1 MKPVSLEM
9 YGFMTY
15 KNKTFIDFTKLYSS
29 KIFII
34 SGDTGSGKTSIFDA
48 ISFALYGEI
57 QREGFI
63 IDDLRSDFLN
73 GDDQPT
79 YVDFIFDLDGKKY
92 RVKRIPKQRAKKTR
106 ANVQVGH
113 SVEFYKY
120 EKDKEILISDGPQ
133 KTDKKIIDLIGL
145 NFDQL
150 NRVMILA
157 QGEFSKFLKSSSDE
171 KASLL
176 SKIFSS
182 YIYKDIEEKLK
193 EASKDSK
200 KKLEFIANKLKTE
213 VKKNDLLD
221 ENIDDEIIEL
231 KDFSKIE
238 KVIEDLSND
247 LEKEFDEKN
256 KEKNSLSKI
265 LDDKNSKLSFYEK
278 ENEQIRLFETLNL
291 ERQEILSKKD
301 YYENLKNELDFSQK
315 AILIKPYYENLSDN
329 KKNYNDLEKKYYDEK
344 DILKIIDK
352 NLLESRGKLGNI
364 EKIENIIDQKK
375 ENIVKNDQ
383 IMKKFI
389 ELLSIKNE
397 LEKNIQNI
405 ELSKKYKDQI
415 EVILEEKDQ
424 TSDNIRAL
432 SDKLLDI
439 TKDLEKINDQGHKIK
454 DELRDYRSLYEK
466 SLENDK
472 KIKDLEK
479 LEKELLKAE
488 ADFKN
493 IGEKLKLAEES
504 KKSILIN
511 EFRKDLEKNGI
522 CPICG
527 SIYDKKVEFLEVED
541 FDLEKIRQDFVDL
554 KIKLKYLNEK
564 KSDLKN
570 SIDNKI
576 KDPKVYEESLNE
588 YKKSYQDLRNLY
600 KKNLAVYDEK
610 KKNKEKLDQKA
621 NLIEDKLKDLK
632 NKLDKL
638 QNLDDISDLQ
648 NKYKV
653 KKEELDVFDK
663 NEIEKSLEKDRLYII
678 EEEKRIKILNE
689 NIKDLENRRSSS
701 SSLILNYE
709 SDLKI
714 SKEKILKES
723 QIFDQKVKEN
733 FKDVGEFLK
742 YLNLSNDLIGQKEKI
757 DLYFEKLNNISIRIE
772 GLREYENIEYY
783 QTDRIKEDI
792 ENLKE
797 KIEKTNDFLF
807 SIRLKVEKLSES
819 KKEINKIKISLDKS
833 KNDDEI
839 LYKLAKVCDGSLS
852 KVSGR
857 EKINFETFVLS
868 YYFNKILT
876 YANLRLKDMS
886 DGQFKMLRKK
896 ETSDKRKNNGLDIEI
911 LDYNTGKIR
920 SEASL
925 SGGETFIASLALA
938 LGLSDEISGENG
950 GIKIDTL
957 FIDEGFGS
965 LSDDYLE
972 KAIRTIEKL
981 SYDNKFIGLISHVKE
996 LKNAIDAKIEV
1007 KYSKTEGSSLK
1018 VVVW

>member
-1 MKPVSLEM
+1 MKPISLEM

-15 KNKTFIDFTKLYSS
+15 KNKTFIDFSKLYDS

-48 ISFALYGEI
+48 ISFALFGEI
-57 QREGFI
+57 QREGFN

-73 GDDQPT
+73 GNNPPT

-92 RVKRIPKQRAKKTR
+92 RIKRIPKQIAKKTR
-106 ANVQVGH
+106 VNVQVSH
-113 SVEFYKY
+113 SVEFYQF
-120 EKDKEILISDGPQ
+120 EKDKEILISDGPK

-157 QGEFSKFLKSSSDE
+157 QGEFSKFLKSSSDD
-171 KASLL
+171 KAALL

-200 KKLEFIANKLKTE
+200 KNLEFIANKLKTE
-213 VKKNDLLD
+213 VNKNDLLD
-221 ENIDDEIIEL
+221 ENIDDETIEL

-238 KVIEDLSND
+238 KVIKDLSKD
-247 LEKEFDEKN
+247 LGKNLDEKN

-265 LDDKNSKLSFYEK
+265 LDVKTSKLSFYEK
-278 ENEQIRLFETLNL
+278 ENEKIRLFKTLNL
-291 ERQEILSKKD
+291 EREEVLSEKH
-301 YYENLKNELDFSQK
+301 YYENLKNELILSEK
-315 AILIKPYYENLSDN
+315 SILIKPYYDNLLDY
-329 KKNYNDLEKKYYDEK
+329 KKNYENIGRKLEDEK
-344 DILKIIDK
+344 INLYNIEK
-352 NLLESRGKLGNI
+352 NLRKCREKLGNLDEI
-364 EKIENIIDQKK
+364 EIKINQKK
-375 ENIVKNDQ
+375 ENIVKNEQ
-383 IMKKFI
+383 IIKKFN
-389 ELLSIKNE
+389 ELFSLEKE
-397 LEKNIQNI
+397 LEKNIKNI
-405 ELSKKYKDQI
+405 ELSKEYKKKIDDYLVKK
-415 EVILEEKDQ
+415 ESTNDVIRNLSNNLLEIAK
-424 TSDNIRAL
+424 N
-432 SDKLLDI
+432 
-439 TKDLEKINDQGHKIK
+439 LEKIKDQAYEIK
-454 DELRDYRSLYEK
+454 DELRDYQNLYEK

-472 KIKDLEK
+472 KVKELQK
-479 LEKELLKAE
+479 LEKELEKSESNL
-488 ADFKN
+488 KN

-511 EFRKDLEKNGI
+511 EFRKKLEKDGI

-527 SIYDKKVEFLEVED
+527 SIYDEKVDFLEVRD
-541 FDLEKIRQDFVDL
+541 FDLEKIRNNYMDL
-554 KIKLKYLNEK
+554 KIKVDFLNEK
-564 KSDLKN
+564 NSDLKN
-570 SIDNKI
+570 SIDNNLKNH
-576 KDPKVYEESLNE
+576 KEYEKNLNNGR
-588 YKKSYQDLRNLY
+588 KTYQDLRNLY
-600 KKNLAVYDEK
+600 KKNLSLYDEK
-610 KKNKEKLDQKA
+610 KKNKEELDQKA
-621 NLIEDKLKDLK
+621 NLIESDLKDLK
-632 NKLDKL
+632 TKLDKFKY
-638 QNLDDISDLQ
+638 LDNISDTQ
-648 NKYKV
+648 NKYKI
-653 KKEELDVFDK
+653 KKEELSIFNK
-663 NEIEKSLEKDRLYII
+663 KQIEESLEKDRNFVN
-678 EEEKRIKILNE
+678 EKEKRIKILSE
-689 NIKDLENRRSSS
+689 DIQKLENKKSSS
-701 SSLILNYE
+701 SSLILNYD
-709 SDLKI
+709 SDLKT
-714 SKEKILKES
+714 SKEKIIKEN
-723 QIFDQKVKEN
+723 QIFEEKVKEN
-733 FKDVGEFLK
+733 FENIDEFLK
-742 YLNLSNDLIGQKEKI
+742 YLKIADDLLKQKEEI
-757 DLYFEKLNNISIRIE
+757 GLYFEKLNNISIRIE
-772 GLREYENIEYY
+772 SLKEYKNIDMY
-783 QTDRIKEDI
+783 QTEKIKEEI

-797 KIEKTNDFLF
+797 NIEIINDSIF
-807 SIRLKVEKLSES
+807 SIRLKNEKLLESE
-819 KKEINKIKISLDKS
+819 KEINKIKISLDKS

-839 LYKLAKVCDGSLS
+839 LYKLTKVCDGSLS

-868 YYFNKILT
+868 NYFNKILT

-1018 VVVW
+1018 VVV

>member
-1 MKPVSLEM
+1 MKPISLEM

-15 KNKTFIDFTKLYSS
+15 KNKTFIDFSKLYDS

-48 ISFALYGEI
+48 ISFALFGEI
-57 QREGFI
+57 QREGFN

-73 GDDQPT
+73 GNNPPT

-92 RVKRIPKQRAKKTR
+92 RIKRIPKQKAKKTR
-106 ANVQVGH
+106 SNVQVSH

-133 KTDKKIIDLIGL
+133 KTDEKIIDLIGL

-157 QGEFSKFLKSSSDE
+157 QGEFSKFLKSSSDD
-171 KASLL
+171 KAALL

-200 KKLEFIANKLKTE
+200 KNLEFIANKLKTE
-213 VKKNDLLD
+213 VNKNDLLD
-221 ENIDDEIIEL
+221 ENIDDETIKL
-231 KDFSKIE
+231 KNFSKIE
-238 KVIEDLSND
+238 KVIKDLSKD
-247 LEKEFDEKN
+247 LEKNLDEKN

-265 LDDKNSKLSFYEK
+265 LDGKTSKLSFYEK
-278 ENEQIRLFETLNL
+278 ENEKIRLFKTLNL
-291 ERQEILSKKD
+291 EREEVLSEKH
-301 YYENLKNELDFSQK
+301 YYENLKNELILSEK
-315 AILIKPYYENLSDN
+315 SILIKPYYDNLLDY
-329 KKNYNDLEKKYYDEK
+329 KKNYENIGQKLEDEK
-344 DILKIIDK
+344 INLYNIEK
-352 NLLESRGKLGNI
+352 NLRKRRKKLGNLEEI
-364 EKIENIIDQKK
+364 EIKINQKK
-375 ENIVKNDQ
+375 ENIVKNEQ
-383 IMKKFI
+383 IIKKFN
-389 ELLSIKNE
+389 ELFSLEKE
-397 LEKNIQNI
+397 LEKNIKNI
-405 ELSKKYKDQI
+405 ELSKEYKKKIDDYLVKK
-415 EVILEEKDQ
+415 ESTNDVIRNLSNSLLEIAK
-424 TSDNIRAL
+424 N
-432 SDKLLDI
+432 
-439 TKDLEKINDQGHKIK
+439 LEKIKDQAYEIK
-454 DELRDYRSLYEK
+454 DELRDYQNLYEK

-472 KIKDLEK
+472 KVNELQK
-479 LEKELLKAE
+479 LEKELEKSESNL
-488 ADFKN
+488 KN

-511 EFRKDLEKNGI
+511 QFRKELEKDGI

-527 SIYDKKVEFLEVED
+527 SIYNEKVDFLEVRD
-541 FDLEKIRQDFVDL
+541 FDLEKIRNNYMDL
-554 KIKLKYLNEK
+554 KIKVDFLNEK
-564 KSDLKN
+564 NSDLKN
-570 SIDNKI
+570 SIDNNLKNH
-576 KDPKVYEESLNE
+576 KEYEKNLND
-588 YKKSYQDLRNLY
+588 YRKTYQDLRILY
-600 KKNLAVYDEK
+600 KKNLSLYDEK
-610 KKNKEKLDQKA
+610 KKNKEELDQKA
-621 NLIEDKLKDLK
+621 NLIESNLKDLK
-632 NKLDKL
+632 NKLDKFKY
-638 QNLDDISDLQ
+638 LDDISDTQ
-648 NKYKV
+648 NKYKI
-653 KKEELDVFDK
+653 KKEELSIFNK
-663 NEIEKSLEKDRLYII
+663 KQIEESLEKDRNFVN
-678 EEEKRIKILNE
+678 EEEKRIKILSE
-689 NIKDLENRRSSS
+689 DIQKLENKKSSS
-701 SSLILNYE
+701 SSLILNYD
-709 SDLKI
+709 SDLKT
-714 SKEKILKES
+714 SKEKIIKEN
-723 QIFDQKVKEN
+723 QIFEEKVKEN
-733 FKDVGEFLK
+733 FEKIDEFLK
-742 YLNLSNDLIGQKEKI
+742 YLKIADDLLKQKEEI
-757 DLYFEKLNNISIRIE
+757 GLYFEKLNNISIRIE
-772 GLREYENIEYY
+772 SLKEYKNTDMY
-783 QTDRIKEDI
+783 QTEKIKEEI

-797 KIEKTNDFLF
+797 NIEIINDSIF
-807 SIRLKVEKLSES
+807 SIRLKNEKLLESE
-819 KKEINKIKISLDKS
+819 KEINKIKISLDKS

-839 LYKLAKVCDGSLS
+839 LYKLTKVCDGSLS

-868 YYFNKILT
+868 NYFNKILT

-1018 VVVW
+1018 VVV

>member
-1 MKPVSLEM
+1 MKPISLEM

-15 KNKTFIDFTKLYSS
+15 KNKTFIDFSKLYDS

-48 ISFALYGEI
+48 ISFALFGEI

-73 GDDQPT
+73 GNNPPT
-79 YVDFIFDLDGKKY
+79 YVDFIFNLDGKKY
-92 RVKRIPKQRAKKTR
+92 RIKRIPKQRAKKTR

-113 SVEFYKY
+113 SVEFYQF

-157 QGEFSKFLKSSSDE
+157 QGEFSKFLKSSSDD
-171 KASLL
+171 KAALL

-200 KKLEFIANKLKTE
+200 KNLEFIANKLKTE
-213 VKKNDLLD
+213 VNKNDLLD
-221 ENIDDEIIEL
+221 ENIDDETIEL

-238 KVIEDLSND
+238 KVIKDLSKD
-247 LEKEFDEKN
+247 LEKNLDEKN

-265 LDDKNSKLSFYEK
+265 LDVKTSKLSFYEK
-278 ENEQIRLFETLNL
+278 ENEKIRLFKTLNL
-291 ERQEILSKKD
+291 EREEVLSEKH
-301 YYENLKNELDFSQK
+301 YYENLKNELILSEK
-315 AILIKPYYENLSDN
+315 SILIKPYYDNLLDY
-329 KKNYNDLEKKYYDEK
+329 KKNYENIGQKLEDEK
-344 DILKIIDK
+344 INLYNIEK
-352 NLLESRGKLGNI
+352 NLRKCREKLGNLDEI
-364 EKIENIIDQKK
+364 EIKINQKK
-375 ENIVKNDQ
+375 ENIVKNEQ
-383 IMKKFI
+383 IIKKFN
-389 ELLSIKNE
+389 ELFSLEKE
-397 LEKNIQNI
+397 LEKNIKNI
-405 ELSKKYKDQI
+405 ELSKEYKKKIDDYLVTK
-415 EVILEEKDQ
+415 ESTNDVIRNLSNSLLEIAK
-424 TSDNIRAL
+424 N
-432 SDKLLDI
+432 
-439 TKDLEKINDQGHKIK
+439 LEKIKDQAYEIK
-454 DELRDYRSLYEK
+454 DKLRDYQNLYEK

-472 KIKDLEK
+472 KVKELQK
-479 LEKELLKAE
+479 LEKELEKAE
-488 ADFKN
+488 SNLKN

-511 EFRKDLEKNGI
+511 EFRKELEKDGI

-527 SIYDKKVEFLEVED
+527 SIYDEKVDFLEVRD
-541 FDLEKIRQDFVDL
+541 FDLEKIRNNYMDL
-554 KIKLKYLNEK
+554 KIKVDFLNEK
-564 KSDLKN
+564 NSDLKN
-570 SIDNKI
+570 SIDNNLKNH
-576 KDPKVYEESLNE
+576 KEYEKNLND
-588 YKKSYQDLRNLY
+588 YRKTYQDLRNLY
-600 KKNLAVYDEK
+600 KKNLSLYDEK
-610 KKNKEKLDQKA
+610 KKNKEELDQKA
-621 NLIEDKLKDLK
+621 NLIESNLKDLK
-632 NKLDKL
+632 NKLDKFKY
-638 QNLDDISDLQ
+638 LDDISDTQ
-648 NKYKV
+648 NKYKI
-653 KKEELDVFDK
+653 KKEELSIFNK
-663 NEIEKSLEKDRLYII
+663 KQIEESLEKDRNFVN
-678 EEEKRIKILNE
+678 EKEKRIKILSE
-689 NIKDLENRRSSS
+689 DIQKLENKKSSS
-701 SSLILNYE
+701 SSLILNYD
-709 SDLKI
+709 SDLKT
-714 SKEKILKES
+714 SKEKIIKEN
-723 QIFDQKVKEN
+723 QIFEEKLKEN
-733 FKDVGEFLK
+733 FEKIDEFLK
-742 YLNLSNDLIGQKEKI
+742 YLKIADDLLKQKEEI
-757 DLYFEKLNNISIRIE
+757 GLYFEKLNNISIRIE
-772 GLREYENIEYY
+772 SLKEYKNIDIYKTEK
-783 QTDRIKEDI
+783 IKEEI

-797 KIEKTNDFLF
+797 NIEMINDSIF
-807 SIRLKVEKLSES
+807 SIRLKNEKLFESE
-819 KKEINKIKISLDKS
+819 KEINKIKISLDKS

-839 LYKLAKVCDGSLS
+839 LYKLTKVCDGSLS

-868 YYFNKILT
+868 NYFNKILT

-925 SGGETFIASLALA
+925 SGGESFIASLALA

-957 FIDEGFGS
+957 FIDEGFGT

-1018 VVVW
+1018 VVV

>member
-1018 VVVW
+1018 VVV

>member
-1 MKPVSLEM
+1 MKPISLEM

-15 KNKTFIDFTKLYSS
+15 KNKTFIDFSKLYDS

-48 ISFALYGEI
+48 ISFALFGEI
-57 QREGFI
+57 QREGFN

-73 GDDQPT
+73 GNNPPT
-79 YVDFIFDLDGKKY
+79 YVDFIFEIDGKKY
-92 RVKRIPKQRAKKTR
+92 RIKRIPKQRAKKTR
-106 ANVQVGH
+106 VNVQVSH
-113 SVEFYKY
+113 SVEFYQF

-157 QGEFSKFLKSSSDE
+157 QGEFSKFLKSSSDD
-171 KASLL
+171 KAALL

-200 KKLEFIANKLKTE
+200 KNLEFIANKLKTE
-213 VKKNDLLD
+213 VNKNDLLD
-221 ENIDDEIIEL
+221 ENIDNETIEL
-231 KDFSKIE
+231 KDFFKIE
-238 KVIEDLSND
+238 KVIKDLSKY
-247 LEKEFDEKN
+247 LEKNLDEKN

-265 LDDKNSKLSFYEK
+265 LDGKTSKLSFYEK
-278 ENEQIRLFETLNL
+278 ENEKIRLFKTLNL
-291 ERQEILSKKD
+291 EREEVLSEKH
-301 YYENLKNELDFSQK
+301 YYENLKNELILSEK
-315 AILIKPYYENLSDN
+315 SILIKPYYDNLLDY
-329 KKNYNDLEKKYYDEK
+329 KKNYENIGQKLENEK
-344 DILKIIDK
+344 I
-352 NLLESRGKLGNI
+352 NLYNI
-364 EKIENIIDQKK
+364 EKNLRKCREKLVNLDEIEIKINQKK
-375 ENIVKNDQ
+375 ENIVKNEQ
-383 IMKKFI
+383 IIKKFN
-389 ELLSIKNE
+389 ELFSLEKE
-397 LEKNIQNI
+397 LEKNIKNI
-405 ELSKKYKDQI
+405 ELSKEYKKKIDDYLVKK
-415 EVILEEKDQ
+415 ESTNDVIRNLSNNLLEIAK
-424 TSDNIRAL
+424 N
-432 SDKLLDI
+432 
-439 TKDLEKINDQGHKIK
+439 LEKIKDQAYEIK
-454 DELRDYRSLYEK
+454 DEFRDYQNLYEK

-472 KIKDLEK
+472 KVNELQK
-479 LEKELLKAE
+479 LEKELEKAE
-488 ADFKN
+488 SNLKN

-511 EFRKDLEKNGI
+511 QFRKELEKDGI

-527 SIYDKKVEFLEVED
+527 SIYYEKVDFLEVRD
-541 FDLEKIRQDFVDL
+541 FDLEKIRNNYMDL
-554 KIKLKYLNEK
+554 KIKVDFLNK
-564 KSDLKN
+564 KNSDLKN
-570 SIDNKI
+570 SIDNNLKNH
-576 KDPKVYEESLNE
+576 KEYEKNLND
-588 YKKSYQDLRNLY
+588 YRKTYQDLRNLY
-600 KKNLAVYDEK
+600 KKNLSLYDEK
-610 KKNKEKLDQKA
+610 KKNKEELDQKA
-621 NLIEDKLKDLK
+621 NLIESDLKDLK
-632 NKLDKL
+632 NKLDKFKY
-638 QNLDDISDLQ
+638 LDDISDTQ
-648 NKYKV
+648 NKYKI
-653 KKEELDVFDK
+653 KKEELSIFNK
-663 NEIEKSLEKDRLYII
+663 KQIEESLVKDRNFVN
-678 EEEKRIKILNE
+678 EEEKRIKILSE
-689 NIKDLENRRSSS
+689 DIQKLENKKSSS
-701 SSLILNYE
+701 SSLILNYD
-709 SDLKI
+709 SDLKT
-714 SKEKILKES
+714 SKEKIIKEN
-723 QIFDQKVKEN
+723 QIFEEKLKEN
-733 FKDVGEFLK
+733 FEKIDEFLK
-742 YLNLSNDLIGQKEKI
+742 YLKIADDLLKQKEEI
-757 DLYFEKLNNISIRIE
+757 GLYFEKLNNISIRIE
-772 GLREYENIEYY
+772 SLKEYKNIDIY
-783 QTDRIKEDI
+783 QTEKIKEEI

-797 KIEKTNDFLF
+797 NIETINDSIF
-807 SIRLKVEKLSES
+807 SIRLKNEKLLESE
-819 KKEINKIKISLDKS
+819 KEINKIKISLDKS

-839 LYKLAKVCDGSLS
+839 LYKLTKVCDGSLS

-868 YYFNKILT
+868 NYFNKILT

-925 SGGETFIASLALA
+925 SGGESFIASLALA

-957 FIDEGFGS
+957 FIDEGFGT

-996 LKNAIDAKIEV
+996 LKNSIDAKIEV

>member
-1 MKPVSLEM
+1 MKPISLEM

-15 KNKTFIDFTKLYSS
+15 KNKTFIDFSKLYDS

-48 ISFALYGEI
+48 ISFALFGEI
-57 QREGFI
+57 QREGFN

-73 GDDQPT
+73 GNNPPT
-79 YVDFIFDLDGKKY
+79 YVDFIFEIDGKKY

-106 ANVQVGH
+106 VNVQVSH
-113 SVEFYKY
+113 SVEFYQF

-157 QGEFSKFLKSSSDE
+157 QGEFSKFLKSSSDD
-171 KASLL
+171 KAALL

-182 YIYKDIEEKLK
+182 YIYKDIEKKLK

-200 KKLEFIANKLKTE
+200 KNLEFIANKLKTE
-213 VKKNDLLD
+213 VNKNDLLD
-221 ENIDDEIIEL
+221 ENIDDETIEL

-238 KVIEDLSND
+238 KVIKDLSKD
-247 LEKEFDEKN
+247 LEKNLDEKN

-265 LDDKNSKLSFYEK
+265 LDDKTSKLSFYEK
-278 ENEQIRLFETLNL
+278 ENEKIRLFKTLNL
-291 ERQEILSKKD
+291 EREEVLSEKH
-301 YYENLKNELDFSQK
+301 YYENLKNELILSEK
-315 AILIKPYYENLSDN
+315 SILIKPYYDNLLDY
-329 KKNYNDLEKKYYDEK
+329 KKNYENIGQKLEDEK
-344 DILKIIDK
+344 INLYNIEK
-352 NLLESRGKLGNI
+352 NLRKCREKLGNLDEI
-364 EKIENIIDQKK
+364 EIKINQKK
-375 ENIVKNDQ
+375 ENIVKNEQ
-383 IMKKFI
+383 IIKKF
-389 ELLSIKNE
+389 NE
-397 LEKNIQNI
+397 LFSLEKEIEKNIKNI
-405 ELSKKYKDQI
+405 ELSKEYKKKIDDYLVKK
-415 EVILEEKDQ
+415 ESTNDVIRNLSNSLLEIAK
-424 TSDNIRAL
+424 N
-432 SDKLLDI
+432 
-439 TKDLEKINDQGHKIK
+439 LEKIKDQAYEIK
-454 DELRDYRSLYEK
+454 DELRDYQNLYEK

-472 KIKDLEK
+472 KVNELQK
-479 LEKELLKAE
+479 LEKELEKSESNL
-488 ADFKN
+488 KN

-511 EFRKDLEKNGI
+511 QFRKELEKDGI

-527 SIYDKKVEFLEVED
+527 SIYDEKVDFLEVRD
-541 FDLEKIRQDFVDL
+541 FDLEKIRNNYMDL
-554 KIKLKYLNEK
+554 KIKVDFLNEK
-564 KSDLKN
+564 NSDLKN
-570 SIDNKI
+570 SIDNNLKNH
-576 KDPKVYEESLNE
+576 KEYEKNLND
-588 YKKSYQDLRNLY
+588 YRKTYQDLRNLY
-600 KKNLAVYDEK
+600 KKNLSLYDEK
-610 KKNKEKLDQKA
+610 KKNKEELDQKA
-621 NLIEDKLKDLK
+621 NLIESDLKDLK
-632 NKLDKL
+632 NKLDKFKY
-638 QNLDDISDLQ
+638 LDDISDTQ
-648 NKYKV
+648 NKYKI
-653 KKEELDVFDK
+653 KKEELSIFNK
-663 NEIEKSLEKDRLYII
+663 KQIEESLEKDRNFVN
-678 EEEKRIKILNE
+678 EEEKRIKILRE
-689 NIKDLENRRSSS
+689 DIQKLENKKSSS
-701 SSLILNYE
+701 SSLILNYD

-714 SKEKILKES
+714 SKEKIIKEN

-733 FKDVGEFLK
+733 FEKIDEFLK
-742 YLNLSNDLIGQKEKI
+742 YLKIADDLLKQKEEI
-757 DLYFEKLNNISIRIE
+757 GLYFEKLNNISIRIE
-772 GLREYENIEYY
+772 SLKEYKNIDIY
-783 QTDRIKEDI
+783 QTEKIKEEI

-797 KIEKTNDFLF
+797 NIELINDSIF
-807 SIRLKVEKLSES
+807 SIRLKNEKLFESE
-819 KKEINKIKISLDKS
+819 KEINKIKISLDKS

-839 LYKLAKVCDGSLS
+839 LYKLTKVCDGSLS

-868 YYFNKILT
+868 NYFNKILT
-876 YANLRLKDMS
+876 YANIRLKDMS

-925 SGGETFIASLALA
+925 SGGESFIASLALA

-957 FIDEGFGS
+957 FIDEGFGT

-1018 VVVW
+1018 VVV

>member
-1 MKPVSLEM
+1 MKPISLEM

-15 KNKTFIDFTKLYSS
+15 KNKTFIDFSKLYDS

-48 ISFALYGEI
+48 ISFALFGEI
-57 QREGFI
+57 QREGFN

-73 GDDQPT
+73 GNNPPT
-79 YVDFIFDLDGKKY
+79 YVDFIFEIDGKKY
-92 RVKRIPKQRAKKTR
+92 RIKRIPKQRAKKTR
-106 ANVQVGH
+106 VNVQVSH
-113 SVEFYKY
+113 SVEFYQF

-157 QGEFSKFLKSSSDE
+157 QGEFSKFLKSSSDD
-171 KASLL
+171 KAALL

-200 KKLEFIANKLKTE
+200 KNLEFIANKLKTE
-213 VKKNDLLD
+213 VNKNDLLD
-221 ENIDDEIIEL
+221 ENIDNETIEL

-238 KVIEDLSND
+238 KVIKDLSKD
-247 LEKEFDEKN
+247 LEKNLDEKN

-265 LDDKNSKLSFYEK
+265 LDGKTSKLSFYEK
-278 ENEQIRLFETLNL
+278 ENEKIRLFKTLNL
-291 ERQEILSKKD
+291 EREEVLSEKN
-301 YYENLKNELDFSQK
+301 YYENLKNELILSEK
-315 AILIKPYYENLSDN
+315 SILIKPYYDNLLDY
-329 KKNYNDLEKKYYDEK
+329 KKNYENIGQKLEDEK
-344 DILKIIDK
+344 INLYNIEK
-352 NLLESRGKLGNI
+352 NLRKCREKLGNLD
-364 EKIENIIDQKK
+364 KIEIKINQKK
-375 ENIVKNDQ
+375 ENIVKNEQ
-383 IMKKFI
+383 IIKKF
-389 ELLSIKNE
+389 NE
-397 LEKNIQNI
+397 LFSLEKEIEKNIKNI
-405 ELSKKYKDQI
+405 ELSKEYKKKIDDYLVKK
-415 EVILEEKDQ
+415 ESTNDVIRNLSNSLLEIAK
-424 TSDNIRAL
+424 N
-432 SDKLLDI
+432 
-439 TKDLEKINDQGHKIK
+439 LEKIKDQAYEIK
-454 DELRDYRSLYEK
+454 DELRDYQNLYEK

-472 KIKDLEK
+472 KVNELQK
-479 LEKELLKAE
+479 LEKELEKSESNL
-488 ADFKN
+488 KN

-511 EFRKDLEKNGI
+511 QFRKELEKDGI

-527 SIYDKKVEFLEVED
+527 SIYDEKVDFLEVRD
-541 FDLEKIRQDFVDL
+541 FNLEKIRNNYMDL
-554 KIKLKYLNEK
+554 KIKVDFLNEK
-564 KSDLKN
+564 NSDLKN
-570 SIDNKI
+570 SIDNNLKNH
-576 KDPKVYEESLNE
+576 KDYEKNLND
-588 YKKSYQDLRNLY
+588 YRKTYQDLRNLY
-600 KKNLAVYDEK
+600 KKNLSLYDEK
-610 KKNKEKLDQKA
+610 KKNKEELDQKA
-621 NLIEDKLKDLK
+621 NLIESDLKDLK
-632 NKLDKL
+632 NKLDKFKY
-638 QNLDDISDLQ
+638 LDDISDTQ
-648 NKYKV
+648 NKYKI
-653 KKEELDVFDK
+653 KKEELSIFNK
-663 NEIEKSLEKDRLYII
+663 KQIEESLEKDRNFVN
-678 EEEKRIKILNE
+678 EEEKRIKILRE
-689 NIKDLENRRSSS
+689 DIQKLENKKSSS
-701 SSLILNYE
+701 SSLILNYD
-709 SDLKI
+709 SDLKT
-714 SKEKILKES
+714 SKEKIIKEN
-723 QIFDQKVKEN
+723 QIFEEKLKEN
-733 FKDVGEFLK
+733 FEKIDEFLK
-742 YLNLSNDLIGQKEKI
+742 YLKIADDLLKQKEEI
-757 DLYFEKLNNISIRIE
+757 GLYFEKLNKISIRIE
-772 GLREYENIEYY
+772 SLKEYKNVDIY
-783 QTDRIKEDI
+783 QTEKIKEEI

-797 KIEKTNDFLF
+797 NIEIINDSIF
-807 SIRLKVEKLSES
+807 SIRLKNEKLLESE
-819 KKEINKIKISLDKS
+819 KEINKIKISLDKS

-839 LYKLAKVCDGSLS
+839 LYKLTKVCDGSLS

-868 YYFNKILT
+868 NYFNKILT

-925 SGGETFIASLALA
+925 SGGESFIASLALA

-957 FIDEGFGS
+957 FIDEGFGT

-996 LKNAIDAKIEV
+996 LKNSIDAKIEV

-1018 VVVW
+1018 VVV

>member
-1 MKPVSLEM
+1 
-9 YGFMTY
+9 
-15 KNKTFIDFTKLYSS
+15 
-29 KIFII
+29 
-34 SGDTGSGKTSIFDA
+34 
-48 ISFALYGEI
+48 
-57 QREGFI
+57 
-63 IDDLRSDFLN
+63 
-73 GDDQPT
+73 
-79 YVDFIFDLDGKKY
+79 
-92 RVKRIPKQRAKKTR
+92 
-106 ANVQVGH
+106 
-113 SVEFYKY
+113 
-120 EKDKEILISDGPQ
+120 
-133 KTDKKIIDLIGL
+133 
-145 NFDQL
+145 
-150 NRVMILA
+150 
-157 QGEFSKFLKSSSDE
+157 
-171 KASLL
+171 
-176 SKIFSS
+176 
-182 YIYKDIEEKLK
+182 
-193 EASKDSK
+193 
-200 KKLEFIANKLKTE
+200 
-213 VKKNDLLD
+213 
-221 ENIDDEIIEL
+221 
-231 KDFSKIE
+231 
-238 KVIEDLSND
+238 
-247 LEKEFDEKN
+247 
-256 KEKNSLSKI
+256 
-265 LDDKNSKLSFYEK
+265 
-278 ENEQIRLFETLNL
+278 
-291 ERQEILSKKD
+291 
-301 YYENLKNELDFSQK
+301 
-315 AILIKPYYENLSDN
+315 
-329 KKNYNDLEKKYYDEK
+329 
-344 DILKIIDK
+344 
-352 NLLESRGKLGNI
+352 
-364 EKIENIIDQKK
+364 
-375 ENIVKNDQ
+375 
-383 IMKKFI
+383 MKKFN
-389 ELLSIKNE
+389 ELLSIEKE

-405 ELSKKYKDQI
+405 ELSKKYKEKI
-415 EVILEEKDQ
+415 EGLLEEKDK

-439 TKDLEKINDQGHKIK
+439 SKDLEKINDQGHKIK
-454 DELRDYRSLYEK
+454 DELREYQSLFEK

-488 ADFKN
+488 SDFKN

-527 SIYDKKVEFLEVED
+527 SIYDKKIEFLEVGD

-554 KIKLKYLNEK
+554 KIKLKYLDEK

-570 SIDNKI
+570 SIDNKL
-576 KDPKVYEESLNE
+576 KNPKVYEESLNE

-600 KKNLAVYDEK
+600 KKNLSLSDEK
-610 KKNKEKLDQKA
+610 NKNKKKLDQKT
-621 NLIEDKLKDLK
+621 NLIESEIKELK
-632 NKLDKL
+632 NKLSKFK
-638 QNLDDISDLQ
+638 NLDDISDLQ

-653 KKEELDVFDK
+653 KKEELDIFDK
-663 NEIEKSLEKDRLYII
+663 NEIEKSLEKDRLYVI

-689 NIKDLENRRSSS
+689 KIKDLENKRSSS

-714 SKEKILKES
+714 SKEKIIKES
-723 QIFDQKVKEN
+723 QIFDEKVKEN

-742 YLNLSNDLIGQKEKI
+742 YLDLSDSLIGQKEKI
-757 DLYFEKLNNISIRIE
+757 HIYFEKLNNISIRIQ

-876 YANLRLKDMS
+876 YANLRLRDMS

-965 LSDDYLE
+965 LSDDCLE

-996 LKNAIDAKIEV
+996 LKNAIDA
-1007 KYSKTEGSSLK
+1007 
-1018 VVVW
+1018 

>member
-1 MKPVSLEM
+1 MKPISLEM

-15 KNKTFIDFTKLYSS
+15 KNKTFIDFSKLYDS

-48 ISFALYGEI
+48 ISFALFGEI
-57 QREGFI
+57 QREGFN

-73 GDDQPT
+73 GNNPPT
-79 YVDFIFDLDGKKY
+79 YVDFIFEIDGKKY

-106 ANVQVGH
+106 VNVQVSH
-113 SVEFYKY
+113 SVEFYQF

-157 QGEFSKFLKSSSDE
+157 QGEFSKFLKSSSDD
-171 KASLL
+171 KAALL

-182 YIYKDIEEKLK
+182 YIYKDIEKKLK

-200 KKLEFIANKLKTE
+200 KNLEFIANKLKTE
-213 VKKNDLLD
+213 VNKNDLLD
-221 ENIDDEIIEL
+221 ENIDDETIEL

-238 KVIEDLSND
+238 KVIKDLSKD
-247 LEKEFDEKN
+247 LEKNLDEKN

-265 LDDKNSKLSFYEK
+265 LDDKTSKLSFYEK
-278 ENEQIRLFETLNL
+278 ENEKIRLFKTLNL
-291 ERQEILSKKD
+291 EREEVLSEKH
-301 YYENLKNELDFSQK
+301 YYENLKNELILSEK
-315 AILIKPYYENLSDN
+315 SILIKPYYDNLLDY
-329 KKNYNDLEKKYYDEK
+329 KKNYENIGQKLEDEK
-344 DILKIIDK
+344 INLYNIEK
-352 NLLESRGKLGNI
+352 NLRKCREKLGNLDEI
-364 EKIENIIDQKK
+364 EIKINQKK
-375 ENIVKNDQ
+375 ENIVKNEQ
-383 IMKKFI
+383 IIKKF
-389 ELLSIKNE
+389 NE
-397 LEKNIQNI
+397 LFSLEKEIEKNIKNI
-405 ELSKKYKDQI
+405 ELSKEYKKKIDDYLVKK
-415 EVILEEKDQ
+415 ESTNDVIRNLSNSLLEIAK
-424 TSDNIRAL
+424 N
-432 SDKLLDI
+432 
-439 TKDLEKINDQGHKIK
+439 LEKIKDQAYEIK
-454 DELRDYRSLYEK
+454 DELRDYQNLYEK

-472 KIKDLEK
+472 KVNELQK
-479 LEKELLKAE
+479 LEKELEKSESNL
-488 ADFKN
+488 KN

-511 EFRKDLEKNGI
+511 QFRKELEKDGI

-527 SIYDKKVEFLEVED
+527 SIYDEKVDFLEVRD
-541 FDLEKIRQDFVDL
+541 FDLEKIRNNYMDL
-554 KIKLKYLNEK
+554 KIKVDFLNEK
-564 KSDLKN
+564 NSDLKN
-570 SIDNKI
+570 SIDNNLKNH
-576 KDPKVYEESLNE
+576 KEYEKNLND
-588 YKKSYQDLRNLY
+588 YRKTYQDLRNLY
-600 KKNLAVYDEK
+600 KKNLSLYDEK
-610 KKNKEKLDQKA
+610 KKNKEELDQKA
-621 NLIEDKLKDLK
+621 NLIESDLKDLK
-632 NKLDKL
+632 NKLDKFKY
-638 QNLDDISDLQ
+638 LDDISDTQ
-648 NKYKV
+648 NKYKI
-653 KKEELDVFDK
+653 KKEELSIFNK
-663 NEIEKSLEKDRLYII
+663 KQIEESLEKDRNFVN
-678 EEEKRIKILNE
+678 EEEKRIKILRE
-689 NIKDLENRRSSS
+689 DIQKLENKKSSS
-701 SSLILNYE
+701 SSLILNYD

-714 SKEKILKES
+714 SKEKIIKEN

-733 FKDVGEFLK
+733 FEKIDEFLK
-742 YLNLSNDLIGQKEKI
+742 YLKIADDLLKQKEEI
-757 DLYFEKLNNISIRIE
+757 GLYFEKLNNISIRIE
-772 GLREYENIEYY
+772 SLKEYKNIDIY
-783 QTDRIKEDI
+783 QTEKIKEEI

-797 KIEKTNDFLF
+797 NIELINDSIF
-807 SIRLKVEKLSES
+807 SIRLKNEKLFESE
-819 KKEINKIKISLDKS
+819 KEINKIKISLDKS

-839 LYKLAKVCDGSLS
+839 LYKLTKVCDGSLS

-868 YYFNKILT
+868 NYFNKILT
-876 YANLRLKDMS
+876 YANIRLKDMS

-925 SGGETFIASLALA
+925 SGGESFIAPLALA

-957 FIDEGFGS
+957 FIDEGFGT

-996 LKNAIDAKIEV
+996 LKNSIDAKIEV
-1007 KYSKTEGSSLK
+1007 KYSKTEGSGLK
-1018 VVVW
+1018 VVV

>member
-1 MKPVSLEM
+1 MKPISLEM

-15 KNKTFIDFTKLYSS
+15 KNKTFIDFSKLYDS

-48 ISFALYGEI
+48 ISFALFGEI
-57 QREGFI
+57 QREGFN

-73 GDDQPT
+73 GNNPPT
-79 YVDFIFDLDGKKY
+79 YVDFIFEIDGKKY
-92 RVKRIPKQRAKKTR
+92 RIKRIPKQKAKKTR
-106 ANVQVGH
+106 SNVKVSH
-113 SVEFYKY
+113 SVEFYKF
-120 EKDKEILISDGPQ
+120 ENGKEILISDGPQ

-157 QGEFSKFLKSSSDE
+157 QGEFSKFLKSSSDD
-171 KASLL
+171 KAALL

-200 KKLEFIANKLKTE
+200 KNLEFIANKLKTE
-213 VKKNDLLD
+213 VNKNDLLD
-221 ENIDDEIIEL
+221 ENIDDETIEL

-238 KVIEDLSND
+238 KVIKDLSKD
-247 LEKEFDEKN
+247 LEKNLDEKN

-265 LDDKNSKLSFYEK
+265 LDDKTSKLSFYEK
-278 ENEQIRLFETLNL
+278 ENEKIRLFKTLNL
-291 ERQEILSKKD
+291 EREEVLSEKH
-301 YYENLKNELDFSQK
+301 YYENLKNELILSEK
-315 AILIKPYYENLSDN
+315 SILIKPYYNNLLDY
-329 KKNYNDLEKKYYDEK
+329 KKNYENIGQKLEDEK
-344 DILKIIDK
+344 INLYNIEK
-352 NLLESRGKLGNI
+352 NLRKCREKLGNLDEI
-364 EKIENIIDQKK
+364 EIKINQKK
-375 ENIVKNDQ
+375 ENIVKNEQ
-383 IMKKFI
+383 IIKKFN
-389 ELLSIKNE
+389 ELFSLEKE
-397 LEKNIQNI
+397 LEKNIKNI
-405 ELSKKYKDQI
+405 ELFKEYKKKIDDYLVKKESTND
-415 EVILEEKDQ
+415 VIRNLSNNLLEIAK
-424 TSDNIRAL
+424 N
-432 SDKLLDI
+432 
-439 TKDLEKINDQGHKIK
+439 LEKIKDQAYEIK
-454 DELRDYRSLYEK
+454 DEFRDYQNLYEK

-472 KIKDLEK
+472 KVNELQK
-479 LEKELLKAE
+479 LEKELEKVESNL
-488 ADFKN
+488 KN

-511 EFRKDLEKNGI
+511 QFRKELEKDGI

-527 SIYDKKVEFLEVED
+527 SIYDEKVDFLEVRD
-541 FDLEKIRQDFVDL
+541 FDLEKIRNNYMDL
-554 KIKLKYLNEK
+554 KIKVDFFYEK
-564 KSDLKN
+564 NSDLKN
-570 SIDNKI
+570 SIDNNLKNH
-576 KDPKVYEESLNE
+576 KEYEKNLND
-588 YKKSYQDLRNLY
+588 YRKTYQDLRNLY
-600 KKNLAVYDEK
+600 KKNLSLYDEK
-610 KKNKEKLDQKA
+610 KKNKEELDQKA
-621 NLIEDKLKDLK
+621 YLIESDLKYLK
-632 NKLDKL
+632 NKLDKFKY
-638 QNLDDISDLQ
+638 LDDISDTQ
-648 NKYKV
+648 NKYKI
-653 KKEELDVFDK
+653 KKEELSIFNK
-663 NEIEKSLEKDRLYII
+663 KQIEESLEKDRNFVN
-678 EEEKRIKILNE
+678 EEEKRIKILSE
-689 NIKDLENRRSSS
+689 DIQKLENKKSSS
-701 SSLILNYE
+701 SSLILNYD
-709 SDLKI
+709 SDLKT
-714 SKEKILKES
+714 SKEKIIKEN
-723 QIFDQKVKEN
+723 QIFEEKVKEN
-733 FKDVGEFLK
+733 FEKIDEFLK
-742 YLNLSNDLIGQKEKI
+742 YLKIADDLLKQKEEI
-757 DLYFEKLNNISIRIE
+757 GLYFEKLNNISIRIE
-772 GLREYENIEYY
+772 SLKEYKNIDMY
-783 QTDRIKEDI
+783 QTEKIKEEI

-797 KIEKTNDFLF
+797 NIEIINDSIF
-807 SIRLKVEKLSES
+807 SIRLKNEKLLES

-833 KNDDEI
+833 KNNDEI
-839 LYKLAKVCDGSLS
+839 LYKLTKVCDGSLS

-868 YYFNKILT
+868 NYFNKILA

-957 FIDEGFGS
+957 FIDEGFGT

-1018 VVVW
+1018 VVV

>member
-1 MKPVSLEM
+1 MKPISLEM

-15 KNKTFIDFTKLYSS
+15 KNKTLIDFTKLYDS

-48 ISFALYGEI
+48 ISFALFGEI

-73 GDDQPT
+73 GNNPPT
-79 YVDFIFDLDGKKY
+79 YVDFIFEIDGKKY
-92 RVKRIPKQRAKKTR
+92 RIKRIPKQRAKKTR
-106 ANVQVGH
+106 VNVQVSH
-113 SVEFYKY
+113 SVEFYQF

-157 QGEFSKFLKSSSDE
+157 QGEFSKFLKSSSDD
-171 KASLL
+171 KAALL

-200 KKLEFIANKLKTE
+200 KNLEFIANKLKTE
-213 VKKNDLLD
+213 VNKNDLLD
-221 ENIDDEIIEL
+221 ENIDDETIEL

-238 KVIEDLSND
+238 KVIKDLSKD
-247 LEKEFDEKN
+247 LEKNLDEKN
-256 KEKNSLSKI
+256 KEKNSLSRI
-265 LDDKNSKLSFYEK
+265 LDDKTSKLSFYEK
-278 ENEQIRLFETLNL
+278 ENEKIRLFKTLNL
-291 ERQEILSKKD
+291 EREEVLSEKH
-301 YYENLKNELDFSQK
+301 YYENLKNELILSEK
-315 AILIKPYYENLSDN
+315 SILIKPYYDNLLDY
-329 KKNYNDLEKKYYDEK
+329 KKNYENIGRKLEDEK
-344 DILKIIDK
+344 INLYNIEK
-352 NLLESRGKLGNI
+352 NLRKCREKLGNLEEI
-364 EKIENIIDQKK
+364 EIKINQKK
-375 ENIVKNDQ
+375 ENIVKNEQ
-383 IMKKFI
+383 IIKKFN
-389 ELLSIKNE
+389 ELFSLEKE
-397 LEKNIQNI
+397 LEKNIKNI
-405 ELSKKYKDQI
+405 ELSKKYKKKIDDYLVKK
-415 EVILEEKDQ
+415 ESTNDVIRNLSNNLLEIAK
-424 TSDNIRAL
+424 N
-432 SDKLLDI
+432 
-439 TKDLEKINDQGHKIK
+439 LEKIKDQAYEIK
-454 DELRDYRSLYEK
+454 DELRDYQNLYEK

-472 KIKDLEK
+472 KVNELQK
-479 LEKELLKAE
+479 LEKELEKAE
-488 ADFKN
+488 SNLKN

-511 EFRKDLEKNGI
+511 EFRKELEKDGI

-527 SIYDKKVEFLEVED
+527 SIYDEKVDFLEVRD
-541 FDLEKIRQDFVDL
+541 FDLEKIRNNYMDL
-554 KIKLKYLNEK
+554 KIKVDFLNEK
-564 KSDLKN
+564 NSDLKN
-570 SIDNKI
+570 SIDNNLKNH
-576 KDPKVYEESLNE
+576 KEYEKNLND
-588 YKKSYQDLRNLY
+588 YRKTYQDLRNLY
-600 KKNLAVYDEK
+600 KKKLSLYDEK
-610 KKNKEKLDQKA
+610 KKNKEELDQKT
-621 NLIEDKLKDLK
+621 NLIESDLKDLK
-632 NKLDKL
+632 NKLDKFKY
-638 QNLDDISDLQ
+638 LDDISDTQ
-648 NKYKV
+648 NKYKI
-653 KKEELDVFDK
+653 KKEELSIFNK
-663 NEIEKSLEKDRLYII
+663 KQIEESLEKDRNFVN
-678 EEEKRIKILNE
+678 EKEKRIKILSE
-689 NIKDLENRRSSS
+689 DIQKLENKKSSS
-701 SSLILNYE
+701 SSLILNYD
-709 SDLKI
+709 SDLKT
-714 SKEKILKES
+714 SKEKIIKEN
-723 QIFDQKVKEN
+723 QIFEEKVKEN
-733 FKDVGEFLK
+733 FENIDEFLK
-742 YLNLSNDLIGQKEKI
+742 YLMIADDLLKQKEEI
-757 DLYFEKLNNISIRIE
+757 GLYFEKLNNISIRIE
-772 GLREYENIEYY
+772 SLKEYKNIDIY
-783 QTDRIKEDI
+783 QTEKIKEEI

-797 KIEKTNDFLF
+797 NIEIINDSIF
-807 SIRLKVEKLSES
+807 SIRLKNEKLFESE
-819 KKEINKIKISLDKS
+819 KEINKIKISLDKS

-839 LYKLAKVCDGSLS
+839 LYKLTKVCDGSLS

-868 YYFNKILT
+868 NYFNKILT

-925 SGGETFIASLALA
+925 SGGESFIASLALA

-957 FIDEGFGS
+957 FIDEGFGT

-1018 VVVW
+1018 VVV

>member
-1 MKPVSLEM
+1 MKPISLEM

-15 KNKTFIDFTKLYSS
+15 KNKTFIDFSKLYDS

-48 ISFALYGEI
+48 ISFALFGEI

-73 GDDQPT
+73 GNNPPT
-79 YVDFIFDLDGKKY
+79 YVDFIFEIDGKKY
-92 RVKRIPKQRAKKTR
+92 RIKRIPKQRAKKTR
-106 ANVQVGH
+106 SNVKVSH

-120 EKDKEILISDGPQ
+120 EKDEEILISDGPQ
-133 KTDKKIIDLIGL
+133 KTDKKIINLIGL

-157 QGEFSKFLKSSSDE
+157 QGEFSKFLKSSSDD
-171 KASLL
+171 KAALL
-176 SKIFSS
+176 SKFFSS

-200 KKLEFIANKLKTE
+200 KNLEFIANKLKTE
-213 VKKNDLLD
+213 VNKNDLLD
-221 ENIDDEIIEL
+221 ENIDDETIEL
-231 KDFSKIE
+231 KDFSKID
-238 KVIEDLSND
+238 KVIKDLSID
-247 LEKEFDEKN
+247 LEKNLDEKN

-265 LDDKNSKLSFYEK
+265 LDDKTSKLSFYEK
-278 ENEQIRLFETLNL
+278 ENEKIRLLKTLNF
-291 ERQEILSKKD
+291 EKKEVLSEKH
-301 YYENLKNELDFSQK
+301 YYENLKNELILSEK
-315 AILIKPYYENLSDN
+315 SILIKPYYDNLLDY
-329 KKNYNDLEKKYYDEK
+329 KKNYENIGQKLEDEK
-344 DILKIIDK
+344 INLYNIEK
-352 NLLESRGKLGNI
+352 NLRKCREKLGNLDEI
-364 EKIENIIDQKK
+364 EIKINQKK
-375 ENIVKNDQ
+375 ENIVKNEQ
-383 IMKKFI
+383 IIKKFN
-389 ELLSIKNE
+389 ELFSLEKE
-397 LEKNIQNI
+397 LEKNIKNI
-405 ELSKKYKDQI
+405 ELSKEYKKKIDDYLVKK
-415 EVILEEKDQ
+415 ESTNDVIRNLSNSLLEIAK
-424 TSDNIRAL
+424 N
-432 SDKLLDI
+432 
-439 TKDLEKINDQGHKIK
+439 LEKIKDQAYEIK
-454 DELRDYRSLYEK
+454 DELRDYQNLYEK

-472 KIKDLEK
+472 KVNELQK
-479 LEKELLKAE
+479 LEKELEKSESNL
-488 ADFKN
+488 KN

-511 EFRKDLEKNGI
+511 QFRKELEKDGI

-527 SIYDKKVEFLEVED
+527 SIYDEKVDFLEVRD
-541 FDLEKIRQDFVDL
+541 FDLEKIRNNYMDL
-554 KIKLKYLNEK
+554 KIKVDFLNEK
-564 KSDLKN
+564 NSDLKN
-570 SIDNKI
+570 SIDNNLKNH
-576 KDPKVYEESLNE
+576 KEYEKNLND
-588 YKKSYQDLRNLY
+588 YRKTYQDLRNLY
-600 KKNLAVYDEK
+600 KKNLSLYDEK
-610 KKNKEKLDQKA
+610 KKNKEELDQKA
-621 NLIEDKLKDLK
+621 NLIESDLKDLK
-632 NKLDKL
+632 NKLDKFKY
-638 QNLDDISDLQ
+638 LDDISDTQ
-648 NKYKV
+648 NKYKI
-653 KKEELDVFDK
+653 KKEELSIFNK
-663 NEIEKSLEKDRLYII
+663 KQIEESLEKDRNFVN
-678 EEEKRIKILNE
+678 EEEKRIKILRE
-689 NIKDLENRRSSS
+689 DIQKLENKKSSS
-701 SSLILNYE
+701 SSLILNYD

-714 SKEKILKES
+714 SKEKIIKEN

-733 FKDVGEFLK
+733 FEKIDEFLK
-742 YLNLSNDLIGQKEKI
+742 YLKIADDLLKQKEEI
-757 DLYFEKLNNISIRIE
+757 GLYFEKLNNISIRIE
-772 GLREYENIEYY
+772 SLKEYKNIDIY
-783 QTDRIKEDI
+783 QTEKIKEEI

-797 KIEKTNDFLF
+797 NIELINDSIF
-807 SIRLKVEKLSES
+807 SIRLKNEKLFESE
-819 KKEINKIKISLDKS
+819 KEINKIKISLDKS

-839 LYKLAKVCDGSLS
+839 LYKLTKVCDGSLS

-868 YYFNKILT
+868 NYFNKILT
-876 YANLRLKDMS
+876 YANIRLKDMS

-925 SGGETFIASLALA
+925 SGGESFIASLALA

-957 FIDEGFGS
+957 FIDEGFGT

-1018 VVVW
+1018 VVV

>member
-1 MKPVSLEM
+1 MKPISLEM

-15 KNKTFIDFTKLYSS
+15 KNKTFIDFSKLYDS

-48 ISFALYGEI
+48 ISFALFGEI
-57 QREGFI
+57 QREGFN

-73 GDDQPT
+73 GNNPPT
-79 YVDFIFDLDGKKY
+79 YVDFIFEIDGKKY
-92 RVKRIPKQRAKKTR
+92 RIKRIPKQRAKKTR
-106 ANVQVGH
+106 SNVKVSH

-120 EKDKEILISDGPQ
+120 EKDEEILISDGPQ
-133 KTDKKIIDLIGL
+133 KTDKKIINLIGL

-157 QGEFSKFLKSSSDE
+157 QGEFSKFLKSSSDD
-171 KASLL
+171 KAALL

-200 KKLEFIANKLKTE
+200 KNLEFIANKLKTE
-213 VKKNDLLD
+213 VNKNDLLD
-221 ENIDDEIIEL
+221 ENIDDETIEL
-231 KDFSKIE
+231 KDFSKID
-238 KVIEDLSND
+238 KVIKDLSID
-247 LEKEFDEKN
+247 LEKNLDEKN

-265 LDDKNSKLSFYEK
+265 LDDKTSKLSFYEK
-278 ENEQIRLFETLNL
+278 ENEKIRLLKTLNF
-291 ERQEILSKKD
+291 EKKEVLSEKH
-301 YYENLKNELDFSQK
+301 YYENLKNELILSEK
-315 AILIKPYYENLSDN
+315 SILIKSYYDNLLDY
-329 KKNYNDLEKKYYDEK
+329 KKNYENIVQKLEDEK
-344 DILKIIDK
+344 INLYNIEK
-352 NLLESRGKLGNI
+352 NLRKCREKLGNLDEI
-364 EKIENIIDQKK
+364 EIKINQKK
-375 ENIVKNDQ
+375 ENIVKNEQ
-383 IMKKFI
+383 IIKKFN
-389 ELLSIKNE
+389 ELFSLEKE
-397 LEKNIQNI
+397 LEKNIKNI
-405 ELSKKYKDQI
+405 ELSKEYKKKIDDYLVKK
-415 EVILEEKDQ
+415 ESTNDVIRNLSNSLLEIAK
-424 TSDNIRAL
+424 N
-432 SDKLLDI
+432 
-439 TKDLEKINDQGHKIK
+439 LEKIKDQAYEIK
-454 DELRDYRSLYEK
+454 DELRDYQNLYEK

-472 KIKDLEK
+472 KVNELQK
-479 LEKELLKAE
+479 LEKELEKSESNL
-488 ADFKN
+488 KN

-511 EFRKDLEKNGI
+511 QFRKELEKDGI

-527 SIYDKKVEFLEVED
+527 SIYDEKVDFLEVRD
-541 FDLEKIRQDFVDL
+541 FDLEKIRNNYMDL
-554 KIKLKYLNEK
+554 KIKVDFLNEK
-564 KSDLKN
+564 NSDLKN
-570 SIDNKI
+570 SIDNNLKNH
-576 KDPKVYEESLNE
+576 KEYEKNLND
-588 YKKSYQDLRNLY
+588 YRKTYQDLRNLY
-600 KKNLAVYDEK
+600 KKNLSLYDEK
-610 KKNKEKLDQKA
+610 KKNKEELDQKA
-621 NLIEDKLKDLK
+621 NLIESDLKDLK
-632 NKLDKL
+632 NKLDKFKY
-638 QNLDDISDLQ
+638 LDDISDTQ
-648 NKYKV
+648 NKYKI
-653 KKEELDVFDK
+653 KKEELSIFNK
-663 NEIEKSLEKDRLYII
+663 KQIEESLEKDRNFVN
-678 EEEKRIKILNE
+678 EEEKRIKILRE
-689 NIKDLENRRSSS
+689 DIQKLENKKSSS
-701 SSLILNYE
+701 SSLILNYD

-714 SKEKILKES
+714 SKEKIIKEN

-733 FKDVGEFLK
+733 FEKIDEFLK
-742 YLNLSNDLIGQKEKI
+742 YLKIADDLLKQKEEI
-757 DLYFEKLNNISIRIE
+757 GLYFEKLNNISIRIE
-772 GLREYENIEYY
+772 SLKEYKNIDIY
-783 QTDRIKEDI
+783 QTEKIKEEI

-797 KIEKTNDFLF
+797 NIELINDSIF
-807 SIRLKVEKLSES
+807 SIRLKNEKLFESE
-819 KKEINKIKISLDKS
+819 KEINKIKISLDKS

-839 LYKLAKVCDGSLS
+839 LYKLTKVCDGSLS

-868 YYFNKILT
+868 NYFNKILT
-876 YANLRLKDMS
+876 YANIRLKDMS

-925 SGGETFIASLALA
+925 SGGESFIASLALA

-957 FIDEGFGS
+957 FIDEGFGT

-1018 VVVW
+1018 VVV

>member
-15 KNKTFIDFTKLYSS
+15 KNKTFIDFSKLYDS

-48 ISFALYGEI
+48 ISFAFFGEI

-73 GDDQPT
+73 GHNPPT
-79 YVDFIFDLDGKKY
+79 YVDFIFELDGKKY
-92 RVKRIPKQRAKKTR
+92 RIKRIPKQRAKKTR

-120 EKDKEILISDGPQ
+120 EKDEEVLISDGPQ

-171 KASLL
+171 KATLL

-200 KKLEFIANKLKTE
+200 KNLEFIANKLKTE

-238 KVIEDLSND
+238 KVIKDLSKE
-247 LEKEFDEKN
+247 LEKNLDEKN
-256 KEKNSLSKI
+256 KEKNALSKS
-265 LDDKNSKLSFYEK
+265 LDDKNSKLNFYEK
-278 ENEQIRLFETLNL
+278 ENEQIRLFENLKL
-291 ERQEILSKKD
+291 EREEILRKKD
-301 YYENLKNELDFSQK
+301 HYENLKKDLDFSKK
-315 AILIKPYYENLSDN
+315 AILIKPYYENLDEY
-329 KKNYNDLEKKYYDEK
+329 KKNHENLGKKYHDEK
-344 DILKIIDK
+344 DKLEIIEK
-352 NLLESRGKLGNI
+352 NLVESRQKLGNI
-364 EKIENIIDQKK
+364 EEIEKIIDQKK

-383 IMKKFI
+383 IINSFN
-389 ELLSIKNE
+389 ELFSLEKE
-397 LEKNIQNI
+397 LEKNIKNLD
-405 ELSKKYKDQI
+405 LSKKYKEKIDDF
-415 EVILEEKDQ
+415 LEKKDQ
-424 TSDNIRAL
+424 TNDNIRAL
-432 SDKLLDI
+432 SDSLLDI
-439 TKDLEKINDQGHKIK
+439 SKDLEKINDQGHKIK
-454 DELRDYRSLYEK
+454 DELRDYQNLYEK

-511 EFRKDLEKNGI
+511 EFRKDLEKDGI

-527 SIYDKKVEFLEVED
+527 SIYDKKVEFLEVGD
-541 FDLEKIRQDFVDL
+541 FDLEKIRKSHMDL
-554 KIKLKYLNEK
+554 KVKVDFFKEK
-564 KSDLKN
+564 ISDLNN
-570 SIDNKI
+570 SIDNNI
-576 KDPKVYEESLNE
+576 KDSKVYEKSLNE

-600 KKNLAVYDEK
+600 KKNLSIYDDK
-610 KKNKEKLDQKA
+610 KKNKEKLDQKV
-621 NLIEDKLKDLK
+621 NYFESELKDLK

-638 QNLDDISDLQ
+638 KNLDDISDLQ
-648 NKYKV
+648 NKYRI
-653 KKEELDVFDK
+653 KKEELDIFDK
-663 NEIEKSLEKDRLYII
+663 KEIEESLEKDRLYVS
-678 EEEKRIKILNE
+678 EEEKRIKILSE
-689 NIKDLENRRSSS
+689 NIKDLENKKSSS

-709 SDLKI
+709 YDLKI
-714 SKEKILKES
+714 SREKIVKES
-723 QIFDQKVKEN
+723 QIFECKVKEN
-733 FKDVGEFLK
+733 FKNMDEFLK
-742 YLNLSNDLIGQKEKI
+742 YLKLSDDLISQKEKI

-772 GLREYENIEYY
+772 SLKEYENIDLY
-783 QTDRIKEDI
+783 QTDKVKKDI

-807 SIRLKVEKLSES
+807 SIRLKIEKLSGS

-996 LKNAIDAKIEV
+996 LKNSIDAKIEV

-1018 VVVW
+1018 VVV

>member
-1 MKPVSLEM
+1 MKPISLEM

-15 KNKTFIDFTKLYSS
+15 KNKTFIDFSKLYDS

-48 ISFALYGEI
+48 ISFALFGEI
-57 QREGFI
+57 QREGFN

-73 GDDQPT
+73 GNNPPT
-79 YVDFIFDLDGKKY
+79 YVDFIFEIDGKKY
-92 RVKRIPKQRAKKTR
+92 RIKRIPKQRAKKTR
-106 ANVQVGH
+106 VNVQVSH
-113 SVEFYKY
+113 SVEFYQF

-157 QGEFSKFLKSSSDE
+157 QGEFSKFLKSSSDD
-171 KASLL
+171 KAALL

-182 YIYKDIEEKLK
+182 YIYKDIEKKLK

-200 KKLEFIANKLKTE
+200 KNLEFIANKLKTE
-213 VKKNDLLD
+213 VNKNDLLD
-221 ENIDDEIIEL
+221 ENIDDETIEL

-238 KVIEDLSND
+238 KVIKDLSKD
-247 LEKEFDEKN
+247 LEKNLDEKN

-265 LDDKNSKLSFYEK
+265 LDDKTSKLSFYEK
-278 ENEQIRLFETLNL
+278 ENEKIRLFKTLNL
-291 ERQEILSKKD
+291 EREEVLSEKH
-301 YYENLKNELDFSQK
+301 YYENLKNELILSEK
-315 AILIKPYYENLSDN
+315 SILIKPYYDNLLDY
-329 KKNYNDLEKKYYDEK
+329 KKNYENIGQKLEDEK
-344 DILKIIDK
+344 INLYNIEK
-352 NLLESRGKLGNI
+352 NLRKCREKLGNLDEI
-364 EKIENIIDQKK
+364 EIKINQKK
-375 ENIVKNDQ
+375 ENIVKNEQ
-383 IMKKFI
+383 IIKKF
-389 ELLSIKNE
+389 NE
-397 LEKNIQNI
+397 LFSLEKEIEKNIKNI
-405 ELSKKYKDQI
+405 ELSKEYKKKIDDYLVKK
-415 EVILEEKDQ
+415 ESTNDVIRNLSNSLLEIAK
-424 TSDNIRAL
+424 N
-432 SDKLLDI
+432 
-439 TKDLEKINDQGHKIK
+439 LEKIKDQAYEIK
-454 DELRDYRSLYEK
+454 DELRDYQNLYEK

-472 KIKDLEK
+472 KVNELQK
-479 LEKELLKAE
+479 LEKELEKSESNL
-488 ADFKN
+488 KN

-511 EFRKDLEKNGI
+511 QFRKELEKDGI

-527 SIYDKKVEFLEVED
+527 SIYDEKVDFLEVRD
-541 FDLEKIRQDFVDL
+541 FDLEKIRNNYMDL
-554 KIKLKYLNEK
+554 KIKVDFLNEK
-564 KSDLKN
+564 NSDLKN
-570 SIDNKI
+570 SIDNNLKNH
-576 KDPKVYEESLNE
+576 KEYEKNLND
-588 YKKSYQDLRNLY
+588 YRKTYQDLRNLY
-600 KKNLAVYDEK
+600 KKNLSLYDEK
-610 KKNKEKLDQKA
+610 KKNKEELDQKA
-621 NLIEDKLKDLK
+621 NLIESDLKDLK
-632 NKLDKL
+632 NKLDKFKY
-638 QNLDDISDLQ
+638 LDDISDTQ
-648 NKYKV
+648 NKYKI
-653 KKEELDVFDK
+653 KKEELSIFNK
-663 NEIEKSLEKDRLYII
+663 KQIEESLEKDRNFVN
-678 EEEKRIKILNE
+678 EEEKRIKILRE
-689 NIKDLENRRSSS
+689 DIQKLENKKSSS
-701 SSLILNYE
+701 SSLILNYD

-714 SKEKILKES
+714 SKEKIIKEN

-733 FKDVGEFLK
+733 FEKIDEFLK
-742 YLNLSNDLIGQKEKI
+742 YLKIADDLLKQKEEI
-757 DLYFEKLNNISIRIE
+757 GLYFEKLNNISIRIE
-772 GLREYENIEYY
+772 SLKEYKNIDIY
-783 QTDRIKEDI
+783 QTEKIKEEI

-797 KIEKTNDFLF
+797 NIELINDSIF
-807 SIRLKVEKLSES
+807 SIRLKNEKLFESE
-819 KKEINKIKISLDKS
+819 KEINKIKISLDKS

-839 LYKLAKVCDGSLS
+839 LYKLTKVCDGSLS

-868 YYFNKILT
+868 NYFNKILT
-876 YANLRLKDMS
+876 YANIRLKDMS

-925 SGGETFIASLALA
+925 SGGESFIASLALA

-957 FIDEGFGS
+957 FIDEGFGT

-1018 VVVW
+1018 VVV

>member
-1 MKPVSLEM
+1 MKPISLEM

-15 KNKTFIDFTKLYSS
+15 KNKTLIDFTKLYDS

-48 ISFALYGEI
+48 ISFALFGEI

-73 GDDQPT
+73 GNNPPT
-79 YVDFIFDLDGKKY
+79 YVDFIFEIDGKKY
-92 RVKRIPKQRAKKTR
+92 RIKRIPKQRAKKTR
-106 ANVQVGH
+106 VNVQVSH
-113 SVEFYKY
+113 SVEFYQF

-157 QGEFSKFLKSSSDE
+157 QGEFSKFLKSSSDD
-171 KASLL
+171 KAALL

-200 KKLEFIANKLKTE
+200 KNLEFIANKLKTE
-213 VKKNDLLD
+213 VNKNDLLD
-221 ENIDDEIIEL
+221 ENIDDETIEL

-238 KVIEDLSND
+238 KVIKDLSKD
-247 LEKEFDEKN
+247 LEKNLDEKN
-256 KEKNSLSKI
+256 KEKNSLSRI
-265 LDDKNSKLSFYEK
+265 LDDKTSKLSFYEK
-278 ENEQIRLFETLNL
+278 ENEKIRLFKTLNL
-291 ERQEILSKKD
+291 EREEVLSEKH
-301 YYENLKNELDFSQK
+301 YYENLKNELILSEK
-315 AILIKPYYENLSDN
+315 SILIKPYYDNLLDY
-329 KKNYNDLEKKYYDEK
+329 KKNYENIGRKLEDEK
-344 DILKIIDK
+344 INLYNIEK
-352 NLLESRGKLGNI
+352 NLRKCREKLGNLEEI
-364 EKIENIIDQKK
+364 EIKINQKK
-375 ENIVKNDQ
+375 ENIVKNEQ
-383 IMKKFI
+383 IIKKFN
-389 ELLSIKNE
+389 ELFSLEKE
-397 LEKNIQNI
+397 LEKNIKNI
-405 ELSKKYKDQI
+405 ELSKKYKKKIDDYLVKK
-415 EVILEEKDQ
+415 ESTNDVIRNLSNNLLEIAK
-424 TSDNIRAL
+424 N
-432 SDKLLDI
+432 
-439 TKDLEKINDQGHKIK
+439 LEKIKDQAYEIK
-454 DELRDYRSLYEK
+454 DELRDYQNLYEK

-472 KIKDLEK
+472 KVNELQK
-479 LEKELLKAE
+479 LEKELEKAE
-488 ADFKN
+488 SNLKN

-511 EFRKDLEKNGI
+511 EFRKELEKDGI

-527 SIYDKKVEFLEVED
+527 SIYDEKVDFLEVRD
-541 FDLEKIRQDFVDL
+541 FDLEKIRNNYMDL
-554 KIKLKYLNEK
+554 KIKVDFLNEK
-564 KSDLKN
+564 NSDLKN
-570 SIDNKI
+570 SIDNNLKNH
-576 KDPKVYEESLNE
+576 KEYEKNLND
-588 YKKSYQDLRNLY
+588 YRKTYQDLRNLY
-600 KKNLAVYDEK
+600 KKKLSLYDEK
-610 KKNKEKLDQKA
+610 KKNKEELDQKT
-621 NLIEDKLKDLK
+621 NLIESDLKDLK
-632 NKLDKL
+632 NKLDKFKY
-638 QNLDDISDLQ
+638 LDDISDTQ
-648 NKYKV
+648 NKYKI
-653 KKEELDVFDK
+653 KKEELSIFNK
-663 NEIEKSLEKDRLYII
+663 KQIEESLEKDRNFVN
-678 EEEKRIKILNE
+678 EKEKRIKILSE
-689 NIKDLENRRSSS
+689 DIQKLENKKSSS
-701 SSLILNYE
+701 SSLILNYD
-709 SDLKI
+709 SDLKT
-714 SKEKILKES
+714 SKEKIIKEN
-723 QIFDQKVKEN
+723 QIFEEKVKEN
-733 FKDVGEFLK
+733 FENIDEFLK
-742 YLNLSNDLIGQKEKI
+742 YLMIADDLLKQKEEI
-757 DLYFEKLNNISIRIE
+757 GLYFEKLNNISIRIE
-772 GLREYENIEYY
+772 SLKEYKNIDIY
-783 QTDRIKEDI
+783 QTEKIKEEI

-797 KIEKTNDFLF
+797 NIEIINDSIF
-807 SIRLKVEKLSES
+807 SIRLKNEKLFESE
-819 KKEINKIKISLDKS
+819 KEINKIKISLDKS

-839 LYKLAKVCDGSLS
+839 LYKLTKVCDGSLS

-868 YYFNKILT
+868 NYFNKILT
-876 YANLRLKDMS
+876 YANLKLKDMS

-925 SGGETFIASLALA
+925 SGGESFIASLALA

-957 FIDEGFGS
+957 FIDEGFGT

-1018 VVVW
+1018 VVV